1 MTRARK
7 EEIMKTNR
15 RFGKLSRSEREFLEM
30 VLLEEMDR
38 QMWYAVS
45 FSTILGGELFLALQ

>member
-1 MTRARK
+1 
-7 EEIMKTNR
+7 MKTNR

>member
-1 MTRARK
+1 MN
-7 EEIMKTNR
+7 TNR

-38 QMWYAVS
+38 QMWYAIS
-45 FSTILGGELFLALQ
+45 FSAILGGELFLALQ

>member
-1 MTRARK
+1 
-7 EEIMKTNR
+7 MKAYY

-38 QMWYAVS
+38 QIWYAVS
-45 FSTILGGELFLALQ
+45 FSTTFGKEIFLPLQ